1 MNQLIKPFV
10 AIVPAA
16 GRGERFNQEIP
27 KQFTSLNDMSIL
39 QLSLEPIT
47 SFQECLG
54 ICLVISGEDSD
65 WKSLSLKGP
74 ELNFIEGGKERF
86 HSVLNGINFWKNS
99 SKSFGSI
106 LIHDAV
112 RPCIR
117 RSEIES
123 LFANLEDTSIDGVIL
138 GAPCRETMKEV
149 SSSDHIVERTVD
161 RSSLWTAF
169 TPQLFRKE
177 ALFEA
182 LNNLEDK
189 SLEFSD
195 EASFVEANE
204 GKIKI
209 IEGSRENIKVTMP
222 EDLNIV
228 KSILINQGRITS

>member
-106 LIHDAV
+106 LK
-112 RPCIR
+112 
-117 RSEIES
+117 
-123 LFANLEDTSIDGVIL
+123 L
-138 GAPCRETMKEV
+138 
-149 SSSDHIVERTVD
+149 IV
-161 RSSLWTAF
+161 L
-169 TPQLFRKE
+169 
-177 ALFEA
+177 AL
-182 LNNLEDK
+182 
-189 SLEFSD
+189 
-195 EASFVEANE
+195 
-204 GKIKI
+204 
-209 IEGSRENIKVTMP
+209 
-222 EDLNIV
+222 
-228 KSILINQGRITS
+228 